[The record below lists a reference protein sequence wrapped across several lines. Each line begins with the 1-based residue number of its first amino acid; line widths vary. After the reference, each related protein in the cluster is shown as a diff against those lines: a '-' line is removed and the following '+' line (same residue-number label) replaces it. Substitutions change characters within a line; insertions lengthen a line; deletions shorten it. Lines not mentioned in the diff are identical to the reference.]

1 MAIRATWS
9 DSADFASLVVQL
21 AGKDFEVNIKAIVKE
36 NSYGAPACLAMLK
49 IMCEM
54 VILGAA

>member
-1 MAIRATWS
+1 MRATWS